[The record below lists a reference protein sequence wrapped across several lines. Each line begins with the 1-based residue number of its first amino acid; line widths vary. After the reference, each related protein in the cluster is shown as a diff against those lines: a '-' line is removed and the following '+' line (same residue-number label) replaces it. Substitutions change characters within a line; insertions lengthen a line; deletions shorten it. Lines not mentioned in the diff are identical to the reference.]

1 MMIGRK
7 VVSRTKIGYAVVCI
21 IYLHRSRAVI
31 VAIFESTPKPLSAV
45 QLTSTVLITCR
56 FSSEVRLVL
65 VVAKEVLS
73 CPLTCQLMTII
84 NY

>member
-1 MMIGRK
+1 MMGGRK
-7 VVSRTKIGYAVVCI
+7 VVSHTKIGYAVVCI
-21 IYLHRSRAVI
+21 IYLHRAVI
-31 VAIFESTPKPLSAV
+31 VAILESTPMPLSVV
-45 QLTSTVLITCR
+45 QLTSTVLITSR

-65 VVAKEVLS
+65 VAKEVLS

>member
-1 MMIGRK
+1 MMGGRK
-7 VVSRTKIGYAVVCI
+7 VVSHTKIGYAVVCI
-21 IYLHRSRAVI
+21 IYLHRAVI

-45 QLTSTVLITCR
+45 QLTSTVLITSR
-56 FSSEVRLVL
+56 LSSEVRLVL
-65 VVAKEVLS
+65 VAKEVLS

>member
-1 MMIGRK
+1 MMIGHK
-7 VVSRTKIGYAVVCI
+7 VVSHTKIGYAVVCI
-21 IYLHRSRAVI
+21 IYLHRAVI
-31 VAIFESTPKPLSAV
+31 VAIFESTPKPLTAV
-45 QLTSTVLITCR
+45 QLTSTVLITSR

-65 VVAKEVLS
+65 VAKEVLF

>member
-21 IYLHRSRAVI
+21 IYLHRAVI

-45 QLTSTVLITCR
+45 QLTSTVLITSR